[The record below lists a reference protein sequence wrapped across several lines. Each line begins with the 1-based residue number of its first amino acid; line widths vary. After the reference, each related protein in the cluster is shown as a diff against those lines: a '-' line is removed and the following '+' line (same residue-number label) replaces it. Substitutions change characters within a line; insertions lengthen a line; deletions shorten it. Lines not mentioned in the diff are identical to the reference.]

1 MFGFNPSTFSDP
13 FDVNAV
19 AGANNRER
27 AKLKSQS
34 FLTDSALG
42 GAATNIQAKNK
53 AEDIMAKAQ
62 ASARS
67 TSNNAAM
74 IGGAL
79 DFAGS
84 LGSFGA
90 GGGFGGGGGVPGDG
104 GAAAGL
110 TMPGSKGYDFFA
122 DPSNQPNFMGDYTFD
137 FSKSYFPK

>member
-42 GAATNIQAKNK
+42 GAATSIQAKNK

-79 DFAGS
+79 NFAGS
-84 LGSFGA
+84 HPEPRFSNGKSIVTWDLGDSELVV
-90 GGGFGGGGGVPGDG
+90 GFSD
-104 GAAAGL
+104 L
-110 TMPGSKGYDFFA
+110 I
-122 DPSNQPNFMGDYTFD
+122 
-137 FSKSYFPK
+137 

>member
-42 GAATNIQAKNK
+42 GAATSIQAKNK

-79 DFAGS
+79 NFAGS

-90 GGGFGGGGGVPGDG
+90 AGGFGGGGGSGFSVGDAEVMGMPTGQAQHIGSG
-104 GAAAGL
+104 GM
-110 TMPGSKGYDFFA
+110 TEWTTDMPINSWKKY
-122 DPSNQPNFMGDYTFD
+122 
-137 FSKSYFPK
+137 

>member
-1 MFGFNPSTFSDP
+1 MAFGVDYTGFLDSFNVDKVVGT
-13 FDVNAV
+13 
-19 AGANNRER
+19 NNRER

-34 FLTDSALG
+34 FLTDSELG
-42 GAATNIQAKNK
+42 GKVTGIFGQNK
-53 AEDIMAKAQ
+53 ADDVMAKAQ
-62 ASARS
+62 ASIQSKNQGA
-67 TSNNAAM
+67 SNIM
-74 IGGAL
+74 GAL

-84 LGSFGA
+84 LGSFAA
-90 GGGFGGGGGVPGDG
+90 GGGFGGGGVPGDG